1 MMLFSLSIKNMKKSI
16 KDYGIYFFTLV
27 IGVAI
32 FYVFNS
38 LETQTVMEQLS
49 ESTKSIIILMT
60 RTLEIVSVFVAAVLG
75 FLMVYANR
83 FLIRRRKKE
92 FGVYLLLGMGKG
104 AVSRI
109 LFFETVFIGVISL
122 AIGLCIGVFGAQ
134 LASIAVANMFQVDMS
149 RFTFTFSPD
158 AFGKTILYFSI
169 MYVIVMIF
177 NTVSVRRSRP
187 IELLQ
192 SGRKNEELKMKNTTI
207 CTIVFLIAV
216 LVLGH
221 AYWQVTGGIEEMQYA
236 DALITPILEGIV
248 ATFLIFWSLS
258 GLLLKFVMN
267 TKRIYFR
274 ALHSFT
280 LRQLHSKIHTC
291 LLYTSYTGIIA
302 VWHYRYVSRAGTFS
316 ACQEKRY

>member
-158 AFGKTILYFSI
+158 AFGKTIL
-169 MYVIVMIF
+169 
-177 NTVSVRRSRP
+177 
-187 IELLQ
+187 
-192 SGRKNEELKMKNTTI
+192 
-207 CTIVFLIAV
+207 
-216 LVLGH
+216 
-221 AYWQVTGGIEEMQYA
+221 
-236 DALITPILEGIV
+236 
-248 ATFLIFWSLS
+248 
-258 GLLLKFVMN
+258 
-267 TKRIYFR
+267 
-274 ALHSFT
+274 
-280 LRQLHSKIHTC
+280 
-291 LLYTSYTGIIA
+291 
-302 VWHYRYVSRAGTFS
+302 
-316 ACQEKRY
+316 

>member
-38 LETQTVMEQLS
+38 LETS
-49 ESTKSIIILMT
+49 SNG
-60 RTLEIVSVFVAAVLG
+60 AAERIYKIYYYINDTNTGNCKCVCGSMLG

-187 IELLQ
+187 IELLVV
-192 SGRKNEELKMKNTTI
+192 G
-207 CTIVFLIAV
+207 
-216 LVLGH
+216 
-221 AYWQVTGGIEEMQYA
+221 
-236 DALITPILEGIV
+236 
-248 ATFLIFWSLS
+248 
-258 GLLLKFVMN
+258 
-267 TKRIYFR
+267 
-274 ALHSFT
+274 
-280 LRQLHSKIHTC
+280 
-291 LLYTSYTGIIA
+291 
-302 VWHYRYVSRAGTFS
+302 
-316 ACQEKRY
+316 QEK